1 MIKTVKIILFTVLG
15 LVVLYTLIGFWVI
28 PWVIKTKLPPRLSEQ
43 LHRPVSI
50 KDARFNPFLFKL
62 QVEGFDI
69 QEQDGSSLVG
79 FDELFID
86 FEPGASLVNRAYTFA
101 HIRLGLPYGLAVVR
115 QDGSLNFQDLVQTL
129 ATPED
134 QAEPPPSAQEED
146 GGVPPVMIAQLAIQ
160 QGLLEFRDH
169 ARPTPFVAHLVPI
182 NLTLEH
188 FSTQK
193 GQANSYA
200 LSAERSAGEKMSW
213 EGTVTLEPFQSEGRL
228 VFEDYQLPR
237 LWDYVQDQFRFRIPQ
252 GQVTVNAHYQLS
264 TTDHGVAVLVDGGTL
279 TVQDLQIQEKGASEP
294 VVTLP
299 LFEVNNVS
307 VDVPKQEVTIPTVMG
322 RDARFTGWIGKDGV
336 VNYQTLFSPMD
347 TESQADR
354 EPEPSST
361 STNPWKVVI
370 EDLALDN
377 FTIDFEDRQP
387 EDPVTLLLETLHF
400 HTSDVAL
407 DLDRPLPVDL
417 SFQINQT
424 GKAQLQGTLEI
435 DPLTVEL
442 DVSLA
447 DIALKP
453 FQPYVAPFAQ
463 FGVGSGALTLQG
475 KTKFQKSSSAHPMVT
490 FQGGMGISQLALED
504 PTQTQSFLKW
514 DRLGLKQLD
523 LQVEPNSVNLQEIE
537 LVNPAVVFSI
547 DADGGMNLNRLFS
560 PPGSEFQEEASSG
573 EESPK
578 SESSGET
585 TTPVKIGS
593 VIITNLLAQFADLS
607 ITPNVVTQIEGLT
620 GTIKGL
626 SSDQLAKA
634 DVALEGTVDQ
644 YAPFKIAGQINPLS
658 EDAYTDL
665 AFTFKN
671 LDLPTISPYSGKYAG
686 YPINKGKLSLDLA
699 YKISEKT
706 LAGENKVLIDQIAMG
721 EKVNSPDAMSLP
733 IPLALALLK
742 DRKGQIDI
750 DLPVRGNL
758 GDPDFS
764 YGGVIWNALANLLTK
779 IATSPFAM
787 IGGLLGVSGEDLQY
801 IAFPTGEAQLP
812 SPEQEK
818 LRAIG
823 QALDDRPALRLEIT
837 GTADPLADRQALA
850 VGQLRKQLQ
859 KRKFVQGSASAMKG
873 VSVEQIELNPDE
885 ERRLLSELYVE
896 KFGTQPQTPPPPPSS
911 SSSEGKTPGLPP
923 IAQMQSKLVEAIQVE
938 DEQLRLLAQER
949 AQAIRDYLIQ
959 EGKVSGDRVFVVEPN
974 LSPVSGEGIVR
985 SPLSLTAN

>member
-1 MIKTVKIILFTVLG
+1 MIKTVKIILFSVLG
-15 LVVLYTLIGFWVI
+15 LVVLYALIGFWVI
-28 PWVIKTKLPPRLSEQ
+28 PWMIKTKLPPRLSEQ

-607 ITPNVVTQIEGLT
+607 ITPNVVTQIEELT

-911 SSSEGKTPGLPP
+911 SEGKTPGLPP

>member
-1 MIKTVKIILFTVLG
+1 
-15 LVVLYTLIGFWVI
+15 
-28 PWVIKTKLPPRLSEQ
+28 
-43 LHRPVSI
+43 
-50 KDARFNPFLFKL
+50 
-62 QVEGFDI
+62 
-69 QEQDGSSLVG
+69 
-79 FDELFID
+79 
-86 FEPGASLVNRAYTFA
+86 
-101 HIRLGLPYGLAVVR
+101 
-115 QDGSLNFQDLVQTL
+115 
-129 ATPED
+129 
-134 QAEPPPSAQEED
+134 
-146 GGVPPVMIAQLAIQ
+146 MIAQLAIQ

-523 LQVEPNSVNLQEIE
+523 LQVEPTSVNLQEIE

-607 ITPNVVTQIEGLT
+607 ITPNVVTQIEELT

-911 SSSEGKTPGLPP
+911 SEGKTPGLPP

>member
-1 MIKTVKIILFTVLG
+1 
-15 LVVLYTLIGFWVI
+15 
-28 PWVIKTKLPPRLSEQ
+28 
-43 LHRPVSI
+43 
-50 KDARFNPFLFKL
+50 
-62 QVEGFDI
+62 
-69 QEQDGSSLVG
+69 
-79 FDELFID
+79 
-86 FEPGASLVNRAYTFA
+86 
-101 HIRLGLPYGLAVVR
+101 
-115 QDGSLNFQDLVQTL
+115 
-129 ATPED
+129 
-134 QAEPPPSAQEED
+134 
-146 GGVPPVMIAQLAIQ
+146 
-160 QGLLEFRDH
+160 
-169 ARPTPFVAHLVPI
+169 VAHLVPI

-264 TTDHGVAVLVDGGTL
+264 TTDQGVAVLVDGGTL
-279 TVQDLQIQEKGASEP
+279 TVQDLQIQEKVASEP

-336 VNYQTLFSPMD
+336 VNYQTLFSPV
-347 TESQADR
+347 TIESQADKGS
-354 EPEPSST
+354 EPSPT

-370 EDLALDN
+370 QDLLLDN
-377 FTIDFEDRQP
+377 FTIDFEDRQT
-387 EDPVTLLLETLHF
+387 EDPVKMLLETLHF

-442 DVSLA
+442 DLLLT

-453 FQPYVAPFAQ
+453 FQPYIAPFAQ

-523 LQVEPNSVNLQEIE
+523 LQVEPTSVNLQEIE

-560 PPGSEFQEEASSG
+560 PPGSEFQEEASTG

-634 DVALEGTVDQ
+634 DVSLEGTVDQ

-671 LDLPTISPYSGKYAG
+671 LDLPAVSPYSGKYAG

-896 KFGTQPQTPPPPPSS
+896 KFGTQPQTPPPP
-911 SSSEGKTPGLPP
+911 SSEGKAPGLPP

>member
-1 MIKTVKIILFTVLG
+1 MKKKVKIILFIILG
-15 LVVLYTLIGFWVI
+15 LVVLYALVGFWVV
-28 PWVIKTKLPPRLSEQ
+28 PWVITTKLPHRLSEQ
-43 LHRPVSI
+43 LHRPVLI
-50 KDARFNPFLFKL
+50 EDARFNPFLFKL
-62 QVEGFDI
+62 LMKGFDI
-69 QEQDGSSLVG
+69 QEPDGSPLLG

-86 FEPGASLVNRAYTFA
+86 FEPGASLVNRAYTLA
-101 HIRLGLPYGLAVVR
+101 QIRLGLPYGLAVVR

-264 TTDHGVAVLVDGGTL
+264 TTDQGVAVLVDGGTL

-347 TESQADR
+347 TESQADK

-400 HTSDVAL
+400 HTSDVSLA
-407 DLDRPLPVDL
+407 LDRPLPVDL
-417 SFQINQT
+417 SFQINHT

-435 DPLTVEL
+435 DPLNVEL
-442 DVSLA
+442 DVSLV

-453 FQPYVAPFAQ
+453 FQPYVVPFAQ
-463 FGVGSGALTLQG
+463 FGVGSGALNLQG

-523 LQVEPNSVNLQEIE
+523 LQVEPTTVNLQEIE
-537 LVNPAVVFSI
+537 LVNPAVVLSI
-547 DADGGMNLNRLFS
+547 DADGRMNLNRLFS
-560 PPGSEFQEEASSG
+560 PPGSIQDEAASGDPSS
-573 EESPK
+573 EKESPEK
-578 SESSGET
+578 PP
-585 TTPVKIGS
+585 TPVKIGS
-593 VIITNLLAQFADLS
+593 VTIANLLAGFADLS
-607 ITPNVVTQIEGLT
+607 ITPNVVTKIEGLT

-634 DVALEGTVDQ
+634 DVSLEGTVDQ

-658 EDAYTDL
+658 NDAYTDL

-758 GDPDFS
+758 DDPDFS

-787 IGGLLGVSGEDLQY
+787 IGGLLGVSGEELQY

-837 GTADPLADRQALA
+837 GAADPQVDRQALA
-850 VGQLRKQLQ
+850 AGELRKQLQ

-873 VSVEQIELNPDE
+873 LSVEQIELDPDE

-896 KFGTQPQTPPPPPSS
+896 TFGAQPQPPP
-911 SSSEGKTPGLPP
+911 SSEGKTAGLLTPE
-923 IAQMQSKLVEAIQVE
+923 QMQAKLVEAIQVE

>member
-1 MIKTVKIILFTVLG
+1 M
-15 LVVLYTLIGFWVI
+15 
-28 PWVIKTKLPPRLSEQ
+28 S
-43 LHRPVSI
+43 
-50 KDARFNPFLFKL
+50 
-62 QVEGFDI
+62 
-69 QEQDGSSLVG
+69 
-79 FDELFID
+79 
-86 FEPGASLVNRAYTFA
+86 VNRSNPKSVTYVSGTFVT
-101 HIRLGLPYGLAVVR
+101 LDSGLYK
-115 QDGSLNFQDLVQTL
+115 
-129 ATPED
+129 
-134 QAEPPPSAQEED
+134 EED

-607 ITPNVVTQIEGLT
+607 ITPNVVTQIEELT

-658 EDAYTDL
+658 ENAYTDL

-911 SSSEGKTPGLPP
+911 SEGKTPGLPP

>member
-1 MIKTVKIILFTVLG
+1 MTKTVKIILFTVLG
-15 LVVLYTLIGFWVI
+15 LVVLYALIGFWVI
-28 PWVIKTKLPPRLSEQ
+28 PWMIKTKLPPRLSEQ

-101 HIRLGLPYGLAVVR
+101 QIRLGLPYGLAVVR

-264 TTDHGVAVLVDGGTL
+264 TTDQGVAVLVDGGTL
-279 TVQDLQIQEKGASEP
+279 TVQDLQIQEKVASEP

-336 VNYQTLFSPMD
+336 VNYQTLFLPVD
-347 TESQADR
+347 TGSHADKP
-354 EPEPSST
+354 PEPSST

-400 HTSDVAL
+400 HTSDVSLA
-407 DLDRPLPVDL
+407 LDRPLPVDL

-442 DVSLA
+442 DLLLT

-463 FGVGSGALTLQG
+463 FGLGSGALTIQG
-475 KTKFQKSSSAHPMVT
+475 KTKFQKGSSAHPMVT
-490 FQGGMGISQLALED
+490 FQGGMKISQLALED
-504 PTQTQSFLKW
+504 PTQTKTFLKW
-514 DRLGLKQLD
+514 NRLGLKQLD
-523 LQVEPNSVNLQEIE
+523 LQVEPTSVNLQEIE

-560 PPGSEFQEEASSG
+560 PPGSESQEEASSG

-585 TTPVKIGS
+585 TTPVKIGF

-634 DVALEGTVDQ
+634 DVSLEGTVDQ

-686 YPINKGKLSLDLA
+686 YPINRGKLSLDLA

-764 YGGVIWNALANLLTK
+764 YGRVIWNALANLLTK

-801 IAFPTGEAQLP
+801 ITFPTGEAQLP
-812 SPEQEK
+812 SHEQEK
-818 LRAIG
+818 LRVIG

-859 KRKFVQGSASAMKG
+859 MRKFVQGSASEMKG

-896 KFGTQPQTPPPPPSS
+896 KFGTQPQTPPP
-911 SSSEGKTPGLPP
+911 SSEGKAPGLLP

-949 AQAIRDYLIQ
+949 AQAVRDYLIQ